1 MEKEW
6 KSWVLWEVKERIGER
21 IKSNL
26 IIFDV
31 FTVKK
36 FSFFKKED
44 ALTGKLAHQ
53 WKWCAPLETPQ
64 RVSALGG

>member
-36 FSFFKKED
+36 FSFLKKED
-44 ALTGKLAHQ
+44 ALTGKLA